1 MSLAFGTYRSPIGLL
16 AWEVDDGAL
25 VSLRF
30 VDEARVAD
38 VAAPLPAD
46 TGPVGPALAAW
57 FGGRLDAFD
66 ALALRPA
73 GTPFQQAVWARVRAI
88 PPGRTTSYGQVARD
102 LEKPRAIRA
111 VGAAVGANP
120 LALVIPCHRVV
131 AADGELTGYAAG
143 LGRKRWL
150 LEHERGGQVKL
161 F

>member
-1 MSLAFGTYRSPIGLL
+1 MSRVQGSYRSAIGAL
-16 AWEVDDGAL
+16 AWEMEGDAL

-30 VDEARVAD
+30 VEDGVAEAASGRD
-38 VAAPLPAD
+38 SDPA
-46 TGPVGPALAAW
+46 GVGEALAAW
-57 FGGRLDAFD
+57 FGGRFDAFD
-66 ALALRPA
+66 RLALRPA
-73 GTPFQQAVWARVRAI
+73 GTPFQQSVWTRVRAI
-88 PPGRTTSYGQVARD
+88 PAGRTTSYGQIARD
-102 LEKPRAIRA
+102 LERPRAIRA